1 MACSKIFSDLP
12 ELTYKIIQY
21 FRKDISTLYSC
32 ILVNRLWC
40 RLTIPLLW
48 EDPFSLPT
56 QNYRCIKTY
65 FCFLNEDDKARFNE
79 YGINDNLFLTNP
91 LFNYPSFIKYLDIS
105 KICHSIEYWV
115 DTLVDKSDNR
125 LGHLVYR
132 LLFEVFI
139 ENEGNLHSFEVV
151 HPRSYGYNYFN
162 DNIYLILQNPNLI
175 YDIRNLTFHI
185 YNNDLYQNIA
195 FLEFLYSNCK
205 SISSIVIKFPTYRID
220 INNYSL
226 IENHLSQL
234 IISQN
239 NLKKISFES
248 FVNLYNPLL
257 TLKNS
262 NCSNTLNTIIFY
274 FIDFKNIISILQEVF
289 DQLNVL
295 ESIHILYCD
304 SLNSDFVQQIIRVI
318 KPFKLRS
325 LFTKEIILNDHIES
339 LLLLLQKF
347 SDCLENFGFENG
359 DIGVEYNEQKQ
370 QLFEFIMKYCKNI
383 RYFYS
388 CLPYYDNNS
397 IYLFI
402 EKNQHNINYLTI
414 EGDFIENHILY
425 AESSTVLRNLGQV
438 LPSRLEYLCLTLS
451 FIASDL
457 EIFLKNS
464 QNTFIKKLLLNNVFL
479 HTSSP
484 RSVDTKVLFFIKK
497 YIMKKERVKYLA
509 ILESDSNGGI
519 QPVELFFLKDEVNE
533 YKLHNIIVQ
542 KYHDLYIDA
551 HSYINYHLQY

>member
-1 MACSKIFSDLP
+1 M
-12 ELTYKIIQY
+12 
-21 FRKDISTLYSC
+21 
-32 ILVNRLWC
+32 
-40 RLTIPLLW
+40 
-48 EDPFSLPT
+48 
-56 QNYRCIKTY
+56 RCGT
-65 FCFLNEDDKARFNE
+65 R
-79 YGINDNLFLTNP
+79 
-91 LFNYPSFIKYLDIS
+91 FIKYLDIS

-125 LGHLVYR
+125 LGNLVYS

-239 NLKKISFES
+239 NLKKIS
-248 FVNLYNPLL
+248 
-257 TLKNS
+257 
-262 NCSNTLNTIIFY
+262 
-274 FIDFKNIISILQEVF
+274 
-289 DQLNVL
+289 
-295 ESIHILYCD
+295 
-304 SLNSDFVQQIIRVI
+304 VI

-370 QLFEFIMKYCKNI
+370 KLFEFIMKYCKNI

-414 EGDFIENHILY
+414 EGDFIENHILF
-425 AESSTVLRNLGQV
+425 AESSTLLRNLGQV
-438 LPSRLEYLCLTLS
+438 LPSRLDIYVYL
-451 FIASDL
+451 F
-457 EIFLKNS
+457 
-464 QNTFIKKLLLNNVFL
+464 LLLQV
-479 HTSSP
+479 
-484 RSVDTKVLFFIKK
+484 I
-497 YIMKKERVKYLA
+497 
-509 ILESDSNGGI
+509 
-519 QPVELFFLKDEVNE
+519 
-533 YKLHNIIVQ
+533 
-542 KYHDLYIDA
+542 
-551 HSYINYHLQY
+551 

>member
-1 MACSKIFSDLP
+1 MSYAVRRYAVANKRSGRP
-12 ELTYKIIQY
+12 PPARLTKGANLI
-21 FRKDISTLYSC
+21 
-32 ILVNRLWC
+32 VC

-48 EDPFSLPT
+48 EDPFLLPT
-56 QNYRCIKTY
+56 RNYRCIKTY

-151 HPRSYGYNYFN
+151 HP
-162 DNIYLILQNPNLI
+162 
-175 YDIRNLTFHI
+175 
-185 YNNDLYQNIA
+185 
-195 FLEFLYSNCK
+195 
-205 SISSIVIKFPTYRID
+205 
-220 INNYSL
+220 
-226 IENHLSQL
+226 
-234 IISQN
+234 
-239 NLKKISFES
+239 
-248 FVNLYNPLL
+248 
-257 TLKNS
+257 
-262 NCSNTLNTIIFY
+262 
-274 FIDFKNIISILQEVF
+274 SILQEVF

-304 SLNSDFVQQIIRVI
+304 SLNSDFVQQIIRII

-370 QLFEFIMKYCKNI
+370 KLFEFIMKYCKNI

-402 EKNQHNINYLTI
+402 EKNQHNINHLTI

-425 AESSTVLRNLGQV
+425 AESSTLLRNLGQV

-464 QNTFIKKLLLNNVFL
+464 QNTFIKKLLINNVFL

-484 RSVDTKVLFFIKK
+484 RSVDTKILFFIKK

-542 KYHDLYIDA
+542 QYNDLYIDA